1 MNTHLSKHERR
12 KLRREKEGAQMSK
25 KRAGKKLLKY
35 LLYLILIVLVLWI
48 GYRIIKQERIP
59 PPGIRVPIQGREH
72 INAGAKHDAYISPIP
87 VSGPH
92 SGTGGWGFSEK
103 SIPAEN
109 YIHNLEHGGI
119 VILYKPDI
127 SQENIDKIEKYANKK
142 WKVLATSSESIP
154 SPIGIAAWGWYQL
167 FDTFDKES
175 MNAFYKAH
183 LNRAPENVE

>member
-1 MNTHLSKHERR
+1 MNTNISKHERR
-12 KLRREKEGAQMSK
+12 KLRREEERAQMSK
-25 KRAGKKLLKY
+25 KRTKRKLLKY
-35 LLYLILIVLVLWI
+35 LWYLILIALILWL
-48 GYRIIKQERIP
+48 GYWIVTQEKTP
-59 PPGIRVPIQGREH
+59 PPGIQVPIQSREH
-72 INAGAKHDAYISPIP
+72 ISAGAKHDEYNSPVP

-92 SGTGGWGFSEK
+92 SSTGGWGFQEK

-127 SQENIDKIEKYANKK
+127 SQENMDKIEKYANKK
-142 WKVLATSSESIP
+142 WKVLATSSKIIP
-154 SPIGIAAWGWYQL
+154 SPISIAAWGWYQL
-167 FDTFDKES
+167 FDEFDKES